1 MNSLIQIEEWLMGLE
16 IMQKGKR
23 FFNRLAETTETIPM
37 AFRLFPYEER
47 IILELYKN
55 LPTSKVKPYTFSFL
69 NNIPLKIIR
78 YT

>member
-37 AFRLFPYEER
+37 AFHLFSYEER
-47 IILELYKN
+47 IILELYK
-55 LPTSKVKPYTFSFL
+55 KVRTCQLQRSNHTHFL
-69 NNIPLKIIR
+69 FLIISH
-78 YT
+78 